1 MPTVGEIYGIL
12 RLQGGEQFVNKFKS
26 VTGRVRKELFTIK
39 NAVAGMGLTYLGN
52 KLIQASNKQEEAVQ
66 RARAA
71 IEQLGGSWDAVGKKL
86 LDLAS
91 KRQELTWFGDED
103 TLRAFALATDAA
115 GDYEEVMRNISLIQD
130 IAAGTGRDLAT
141 IAEYVGRAIGG
152 DVNMLA
158 RYVPAIRRL
167 NKEQRDWTH
176 VRQILLKT
184 YGGRAEELVKTEAGA
199 LKQTAN
205 NLGDLVEKGGDL
217 LKKVLMPLVNILNPI
232 VTWLNNTSQ
241 SLRNLIAAVIALGIQ
256 LKVLAIILSSLS
268 VSMGPGGWLI
278 TGLLTLATNFGL
290 FQRATRDARTELQK
304 FRAEV
309 YKMEKSELE
318 KELQNL
324 QTEFNTLQKKVKW
337 DPARA
342 FFPDVEEITP
352 AMRKYAETMQKFN
365 KQFWSDTSSPAGKR
379 LQELNE
385 RIKVLK
391 KRLQELNEESIKI
404 PPPDTSKAEN
414 GIRKYVNIEKLAQE
428 ELDRLQQKRIQR
440 RREHAAMV
448 KQIEMQRM
456 ATLFQTEQ
464 ISYEEYRQFLQKR
477 LEDARGFGTEYINIW
492 AQIQA
497 LDYQQQR
504 EQLQK
509 LKEMYNSMMQSIA
522 QSAANIGQILADK
535 MLTGAQKI
543 KEIGKQILLAMIEVL
558 EKKLRVAYLTE
569 LINSIIDFTSFLRA
583 APKIALVEAGIAALK
598 SAVMAMAEGGVV
610 TRPTLA
616 LIGEGTRFGS
626 YQPEVVA
633 PAQKFEDFARQI
645 VKQVVSPVQNNRK
658 MEVHINNSFS
668 TPLQDKRMAQRMTDE
683 VLKPE
688 IKRSLKKQGR
698 FVNKDVFKK

>member
-26 VTGRVRKELFTIK
+26 VAGRVRKELFSIK

-115 GDYEEVMRNISLIQD
+115 SNYQEVMRNIALIQD
-130 IAAGTGRDLAT
+130 VAAGTGRDLAT

-167 NKEQRDWTH
+167 NKEQRDWAH

-241 SLRNLIAAVIALGIQ
+241 SVRNLIAGVIALGIQ
-256 LKVLAIILSSLS
+256 LKVLSIILSSLS

-278 TGLLTLATNFGL
+278 TGLVALAANFGL
-290 FQRATRDARTELQK
+290 FERATRDARTELQK

-309 YKMEKSELE
+309 YQMEKSELE

-324 QTEFNTLQKKVKW
+324 QTEFNNLQKKIKW

-352 AMRKYAETMQKFN
+352 AMRKYAETMQNFN

-385 RIKVLK
+385 RIKVIK
-391 KRLQELNEESIKI
+391 KRLQELDQEQIVI
-404 PPPDTSKAEN
+404 PPPDTNKAES
-414 GIRKYVNIEKLAQE
+414 GIKHYVNIEKLAQE
-428 ELDRLQQKRIQR
+428 ELDRMQRERIQK
-440 RREHAAMV
+440 RREHAAKV
-448 KQIEMQRM
+448 KQIEMTRM
-456 ATLFQTEQ
+456 STLFQTEQ
-464 ISYEEYRQFLQKR
+464 ISYEEYRQFLQKK
-477 LEDARGFGTEYINIW
+477 LEDARGFGVEYINIW

-504 EQLQK
+504 KHAERIKAVYQD
-509 LKEMYNSMMQSIA
+509 MMDGIA
-522 QSAANIGQILADK
+522 RVASNIGEIVASK
-535 MLTGAQKI
+535 MMTGAK
-543 KEIGKQILLAMIEVL
+543 KWNEIGRQMLLAIIGIL
-558 EKKLRVAYLTE
+558 EKKLRAAYLSS
-569 LINSIIDFTSFLRA
+569 LLDSIINFTSFLKNAPLIA
-583 APKIALVEAGIAALK
+583 AAEAGIAALK
-598 SAVMAMAEGGVV
+598 SVVMAMAEGGVV

-626 YQPEVVA
+626 FQPEVVA

-645 VKQVVSPVQNNRK
+645 VHQVVSPVQNTRK

-668 TPLQDKRMAQRMTDE
+668 TPLQDRRTAQRMTDE

-698 FVNKDVFKK
+698 FVNRDVFKK